1 MGTLVAVLLTGQAA
15 MKLPSRLDSSAVVGE
30 TPSTARTCA
39 ADAGER
45 TGDVGSPSWSRE
57 SHQP

>member
-30 TPSTARTCA
+30 TPCLIS
-39 ADAGER
+39 
-45 TGDVGSPSWSRE
+45 VIQFLYSLSQ
-57 SHQP
+57 QPFWVLFVCQGR

>member
-30 TPSTARTCA
+30 TPARGTKCL
-39 ADAGER
+39 D
-45 TGDVGSPSWSRE
+45 
-57 SHQP
+57 